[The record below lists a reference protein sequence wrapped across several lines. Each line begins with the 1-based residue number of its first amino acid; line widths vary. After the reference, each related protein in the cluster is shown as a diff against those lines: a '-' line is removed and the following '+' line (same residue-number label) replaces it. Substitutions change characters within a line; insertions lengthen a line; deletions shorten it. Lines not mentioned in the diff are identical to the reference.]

1 MTMPGS
7 ILWTI
12 IANPT
17 SGKGASR
24 DLANRIGSLLTNSDI
39 PNEVLYTTK
48 AGDAETMAASAVKN
62 GRVGVLACGGDGT
75 FHEIVNGAMSRPEG
89 SEVTVGVAP
98 SGRCNDFAKAL
109 GLPKS
114 AETIRDLILATRS
127 RQVDLGLVGGR
138 YFATVATLGFDS
150 TVSQYVADGRAPGFL
165 KGTPSYLY
173 AIFLQLFRYRDVQV
187 SLEGDD
193 FRYSGRTFL
202 TATANTRQYG
212 GNMRIAPDALPDD
225 GKLDVCL
232 VKSVSRCDVV
242 MILPRVFRGGHTS
255 HPAVSI
261 HKVSSLK
268 IETETPMPIWADG
281 ERVTETP
288 AEISLVPGALKL
300 LA

>member
-1 MTMPGS
+1 MAS
-7 ILWTI
+7 SVRWSI

-17 SGKGASR
+17 SGKGASQNV
-24 DLANRIGSLLTNSDI
+24 ANRIGKLLTDAGL
-39 PNEVLYTTK
+39 PNEILYTTK
-48 AGDAETMAASAVKN
+48 AGDAEAMAASAVRD
-62 GRVGVLACGGDGT
+62 GRTGVLACGGDGT
-75 FHEIVNGAMSRPEG
+75 FHEVINGVMSRPEG
-89 SEVTVGVAP
+89 IEVTVGLAP

-109 GLPKS
+109 GLTE
-114 AETIRDLILATRS
+114 AADGIRDLILAGNS
-127 RQVDLGLVGGR
+127 KQVDLGLVGDR

-150 TVSQYVADGRAPGFL
+150 TVSQYVADGRVPGFL
-165 KGTPSYLY
+165 RGTPSYLY
-173 AIFLQLFRYRDVQV
+173 AIFLQLFQYKDMQV
-187 SLEGDD
+187 SLEGDA

-242 MILPRVFRGGHTS
+242 MILPRVFRGGHTT

-261 HKVSSLK
+261 HKVGRLK
-268 IETETPMPIWADG
+268 IETESPMPIWADG
-281 ERVTETP
+281 ERVSETP
-288 AEISLVPGALKL
+288 AEISLAPATLKL

>member
-1 MTMPGS
+1 MASRAG
-7 ILWTI
+7 WTI

-24 DLANRIGSLLTNSDI
+24 LLANRIGTLLADAEF
-39 PNEVLYTTK
+39 PNAVIFTTK
-48 AGDAETMAASAVKN
+48 AGDAETMAASAVED
-62 GRVGVLACGGDGT
+62 GCAGVLACGGDGT
-75 FHEIVNGAMSRPEG
+75 LHEVINGVMSRPEA
-89 SEVTVGVAP
+89 SDVMVGVAP

-114 AETIRDLILATRS
+114 AEEIRDLILAGRS
-127 RQVDLGLVGGR
+127 SQIDLGLVGGR

-150 TVSQYVADGRAPGFL
+150 TVSQYVADGQVPGFL

-232 VKSVSRCDVV
+232 VESVSRCDVV
-242 MILPRVFRGGHTS
+242 MILPRVFWGGHTT

-261 HKVSSLK
+261 HRVRSLN

-281 ERVTETP
+281 ERVSQTP
-288 AEISLVPGALKL
+288 AEISLVPGVLKL

>member
-1 MTMPGS
+1 MAS
-7 ILWTI
+7 NARWTI

-24 DLANRIGSLLTNSDI
+24 YLANRIGSLLTDAEF

-48 AGDAETMAASAVKN
+48 AGDAESMAASAVEN
-62 GRVGVLACGGDGT
+62 GRAGVLACGGDGT
-75 FHEIVNGAMSRPEG
+75 FHEVINGVMSHPEG
-89 SEVTVGVAP
+89 PEVTVGVAP
-98 SGRCNDFAKAL
+98 SGRCNDFAAAL
-109 GLPKS
+109 DLPKS
-114 AETIRDLILATRS
+114 AAEIRDLIEAGHY
-127 RQVDLGLVGGR
+127 RQIDLGLVDGR

-150 TVSQYVADGRAPGFL
+150 TVSQYVADGRVPRFL
-165 KGTPSYLY
+165 KGAPSYLY
-173 AIFLQLFRYRDVQV
+173 AIFLQLFRYKDVQV

-193 FRYSGRTFL
+193 FWYSGRTFL
-202 TATANTRQYG
+202 AATANTRQYG

-242 MILPRVFRGGHTS
+242 MILPRVFKGGHAT

-268 IETETPMPIWADG
+268 IETGTAMPIWADG
-281 ERVTETP
+281 ERVSETP
-288 AEISLVPGALKL
+288 AKISLVPGALKL